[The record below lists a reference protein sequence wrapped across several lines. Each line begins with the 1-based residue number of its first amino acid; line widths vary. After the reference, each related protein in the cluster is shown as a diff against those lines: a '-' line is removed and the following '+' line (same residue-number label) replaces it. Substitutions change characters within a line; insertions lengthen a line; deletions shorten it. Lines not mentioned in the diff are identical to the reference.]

1 MICKN
6 EKEDFDHFIFS
17 KQSNF
22 SDRRNQMA
30 LEFFLQQFLTNPVPF
45 APMTKIHF
53 ELKEKIPTGEI
64 DGYQRK

>member
-1 MICKN
+1 
-6 EKEDFDHFIFS
+6 
-17 KQSNF
+17 
-22 SDRRNQMA
+22 MA

-53 ELKEKIPTGEI
+53 ELKEKILTGEI

>member
-1 MICKN
+1 
-6 EKEDFDHFIFS
+6 
-17 KQSNF
+17 
-22 SDRRNQMA
+22 MA

-53 ELKEKIPTGEI
+53 ELKDKIPTGEI